1 MNYQK
6 TIVGG
11 RFTHDHELRYTPK
24 GTAVLTNTIAVNRK
38 GKDANG
44 NQQESVT
51 YFDVKA
57 WGITAENLHNYTGK
71 GSPIL
76 ADMRMENERWEDK
89 ATGQPRSK
97 NVFVIETFS
106 FAEAAADAAKRGEG
120 RQRPQ
125 GQPPAGQGQ
134 QQPPQGGQRGFADG
148 AGGSSGA
155 LGFDEDDDIPF

>member
-11 RFTHDHELRYTPK
+11 RFTHDHELRYTAK
-24 GTAVLTNTIAVNRK
+24 GTAVLSNTIAVNRK
-38 GKDANG
+38 GKDGNG
-44 NQQESVT
+44 QPTETVT

-57 WGITAENLHNYTGK
+57 WGTTAENLHNYTGK

-89 ATGQPRSK
+89 ETGKPRSK

-106 FAEAAADAAKRGEG
+106 FAEAAGDAAKRGEG
-120 RQRPQ
+120 RQRPEGGQ
-125 GQPPAGQGQ
+125 QRPSGGGGQPQGQ
-134 QQPPQGGQRGFADG
+134 QRQQQPADDYG
-148 AGGSSGA
+148 
-155 LGFDEDDDIPF
+155 DDDDIPF

>member
-38 GKDANG
+38 AKDAAG
-44 NQQESVT
+44 NTQESVT

-76 ADMRMENERWEDK
+76 VDMRMENERWEDK
-89 ATGQPRSK
+89 ETGKPRSK
-97 NVFVIETFS
+97 NVFVIESFS
-106 FAEAAADAAKRGEG
+106 FAEAASEAAKRGEG
-120 RQRPQ
+120 RAQ
-125 GQPPAGQGQ
+125 GQGQ
-134 QQPPQGGQRGFADG
+134 QQRPQGQRGFADG
-148 AGGSSGA
+148 AGGASA
-155 LGFDEDDDIPF
+155 PQDYQEEDDIPF

>member
-24 GTAVLTNTIAVNRK
+24 GTAVLSNTIAVNRTA
-38 GKDANG
+38 KDAAG
-44 NQQESVT
+44 NKQESVT

-57 WGITAENLHNYTGK
+57 WGLTAENLHNYTGK

-76 ADMRMENERWEDK
+76 AEMRMENERWEDK
-89 ATGQPRSK
+89 QTGQPRSK

-106 FAEAAADAAKRGEG
+106 FVESAKDAAQRGE
-120 RQRPQ
+120 QRPRD
-125 GQPPAGQGQ
+125 GQQRQQGQGQ
-134 QQPPQGGQRGFADG
+134 PQGGQPQQRQPQGGQTGFQDT
-148 AGGSSGA
+148 
-155 LGFDEDDDIPF
+155 FDEDDDIPF

>member
-38 GKDANG
+38 TKDANG

-89 ATGQPRSK
+89 QTGQPRSK

-120 RQRPQ
+120 RSR
-125 GQPPAGQGQ
+125 GNSQPPAGQGQ
-134 QQPPQGGQRGFADG
+134 PQGGQPNRGQPQ
-148 AGGSSGA
+148 GGQTGFQDT
-155 LGFDEDDDIPF
+155 FDEDDSIPF

>member
-11 RFTHDHELRYTPK
+11 RFTHDHELRYTAK
-24 GTAVLTNTIAVNRK
+24 GTAVISNTLAVNKKR
-38 GKDANG
+38 KDANG
-44 NQQESVT
+44 NLQEKVT

-57 WGITAENLHNYTGK
+57 WGATAENLHNYTGK

-76 ADMRMENERWEDK
+76 AEMEMENERWEDK

-97 NVFVIETFS
+97 NVFVIWEFS

-120 RQRPQ
+120 RARE
-125 GQPPAGQGQ
+125 GQGQGQ
-134 QQPPQGGQRGFADG
+134 QGQGGGQQQARQPQGQQQQAY
-148 AGGSSGA
+148 
-155 LGFDEDDDIPF
+155 DEDDRDEIPF